1 MLYILTILCSLCLLI
16 YSYGFLDYNLTLSS
30 SPYFLNFVKP
40 LQDLVYFN
48 RPLSSQVYA
57 IILSLLFGIYLLTLH
72 HAKALKLS
80 EFPWKPTLLVIG
92 ILTLAYPMLS
102 YDVFNYMFHG
112 KILWLYHMNP
122 HVHAPPS
129 FEGDL
134 WLRFMRWVH
143 TPSAYGQVFT
153 LIESP
158 AYLLGLG
165 KFVPV
170 LYLMKLT
177 MSAFFVW
184 CIYLVGKIGEVIGS
198 SKSTIISSQLLLA
211 LNPFLLL
218 DVVVNGHN
226 DAVMMAFFLLALL
239 FSLKGKVWPSMLA
252 LLASI
257 GTKYMTV
264 LTLPLYLIKSPNR
277 KIYFAFLILLFPVAV
292 ALGRFQPWY
301 LVWALIPAVLVDRPW
316 VKTWVILSSLSGLI
330 YYVPYIATGFWL
342 NTLNFVIPIV
352 YLPLILSLLLTYYP
366 RGYKYSNKLVS

>member
-1 MLYILTILCSLCLLI
+1 MSKLVWLLYALGSLLLGI

-30 SPYFLNFVKP
+30 SPHFLNFVQP
-40 LQDLVYFN
+40 LQDLVYFQ
-48 RPLSSQVYA
+48 RPLSSQVYSV
-57 IILSLLFGIYLLTLH
+57 ILAFLFLLYLFVLLRT
-72 HAKALKLS
+72 S
-80 EFPWKPTLLVIG
+80 STETTVFPWRPTLFVIL
-92 ILTLAYPMLS
+92 ILTLSYPMLS

-122 HVHAPPS
+122 HLHAPLA

-143 TPSAYGQVFT
+143 TPSAYGPVFT

-170 LYLMKLT
+170 LYLMKIT

-184 CIYLVGKIGEVIGS
+184 CIYLVGKIGEATRLTKPKIV
-198 SKSTIISSQLLLA
+198 SSQLLLA

-218 DVVVNGHN
+218 EVVVNGHN

-239 FSLKGKVWPSMLA
+239 YSLQGRLWPSLLA
-252 LLASI
+252 LLASV
-257 GTKYMTV
+257 GTKFMTF
-264 LTLPLYLIKSPNR
+264 LTLPLYFLKSPQT
-277 KIYFAFLILLFPVAV
+277 KVFLAFLILLFPVAV
-292 ALGRFQPWY
+292 SLGRFQPWY
-301 LVWALIPAVLVDRPW
+301 LVWALIPAVLVDRLW
-316 VKTWVILSSLSGLI
+316 VKTWVIFASLAGLI

-342 NTLNFVIPIV
+342 NTLNFVIPII
-352 YLPLILSLLLTYYP
+352 YLPLLLSLIITSEVISKRL
-366 RGYKYSNKLVS
+366 RIN

>member
-1 MLYILTILCSLCLLI
+1 MSKLVWLLYAFGSLLLWI

-30 SPYFLNFVKP
+30 SPHFLNFVQP
-40 LQDLVYFN
+40 LQDLVYFH
-48 RPLSSQVYA
+48 RPLSSQVYSV
-57 IILSLLFGIYLLTLH
+57 ILSFLFLLYLFVLFRASST
-72 HAKALKLS
+72 
-80 EFPWKPTLLVIG
+80 ETTVFPWRPILIVIL
-92 ILTLAYPMLS
+92 ILTLSYPMLS

-122 HVHAPPS
+122 HLHAPLA

-143 TPSAYGQVFT
+143 TPSAYGPVFT

-158 AYLLGLG
+158 AYLLGIG

-170 LYLMKLT
+170 LYLMKIT

-184 CIYLVGKIGEVIGS
+184 CIYLVGKIGEATRLTKPKIV
-198 SKSTIISSQLLLA
+198 SSQLLLA

-218 DVVVNGHN
+218 EVVVNGHN

-239 FSLKGKVWPSMLA
+239 YSLQGRLWPSLLA
-252 LLASI
+252 LLASV
-257 GTKYMTV
+257 GTKFMTI
-264 LTLPLYLIKSPNR
+264 LTLPLYFLKSPQT
-277 KIYFAFLILLFPVAV
+277 KVFLAFLILLFPVAV
-292 ALGRFQPWY
+292 SLGRFQPWY
-301 LVWALIPAVLVDRPW
+301 LVWALIPAVLVDRLW
-316 VKTWVILSSLSGLI
+316 VKTWVVLASLAGLI

-352 YLPLILSLLLTYYP
+352 YLPLIFSFL
-366 RGYKYSNKLVS
+366 RGYNYSKKLAS